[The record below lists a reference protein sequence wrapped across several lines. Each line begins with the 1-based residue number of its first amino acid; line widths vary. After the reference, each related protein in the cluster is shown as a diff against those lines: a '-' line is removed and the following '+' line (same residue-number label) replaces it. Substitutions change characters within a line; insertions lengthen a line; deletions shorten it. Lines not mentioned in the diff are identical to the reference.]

1 MSRNRCF
8 LLIFAVLLLPVR
20 TWAGTL
26 NIGDIHADPMDAI
39 KRSTPL
45 AKYLAKE
52 LQSEGIDEGKVVV
65 VRSIPEMGK
74 LLREGKIDLFIDS
87 PFPALAVSR
96 LADTKFLLRR
106 WKKGL
111 AEYRAVIFALKDGGV
126 ARLED
131 LNGKLIAF
139 EEPTS
144 TSTYFLPK
152 LVMVQKGLKLVEK
165 KGASDSVGPNEIG
178 YVFVG
183 SDPNTIFWVLRRRAA
198 AGVANQQN
206 FSLEARGHL
215 DDLRRIHETFNI
227 PRQIV
232 SYRVDLNPKLLAKI
246 KETLIKMDQ
255 SEEGR
260 KALRESDNTTKF
272 DELPEGSMTPLLKS
286 VKFIESE
293 FGIK

>member
-1 MSRNRCF
+1 
-8 LLIFAVLLLPVR
+8 
-20 TWAGTL
+20 
-26 NIGDIHADPMDAI
+26 MDAI
-39 KRSTPL
+39 KRSAPL

-52 LQSEGIDEGKVVV
+52 LQAEGIDQGKVIVV
-65 VRSIPEMGK
+65 KSIPEMGN
-74 LLREGKIDLFIDS
+74 LVREGKVDLFIDS

-96 LADTKFLLRR
+96 LAGTKFLLRR

-111 AEYRAVIFALKDGGV
+111 AEYRAVVFSLKDSGV
-126 ARLED
+126 SRLED
-131 LNGKLIAF
+131 LNGKLVAF
-139 EEPTS
+139 EEPSS

-165 KGASDSVGPNEIG
+165 KGASDPVGPHEVG

-183 SDPNTIFWVLRRRAA
+183 SDPNSIFWVLRRQAA

-206 FSLEARGHL
+206 FVLEARGHL
-215 DDLRRIHETFNI
+215 DNLKSIHETFNI

-232 SYRVDLNPKLLAKI
+232 SYRADLDPKFIAKI

-286 VKFIESE
+286 VRFIESE